1 MNNLKLGQE
10 PNWDKIDSR
19 SIPVGEPIKDQSPS
33 NAAGCGN
40 IVAKVPELVQ
50 SVLQSVTRLS
60 AARSSG
66 RPPPSA
72 MNLMNMAKNLPVNTN
87 PMAPANPDLTA
98 QTLKG
103 GEKHGLP

>member
-1 MNNLKLGQE
+1 MNNLKLGQQ
-10 PNWDKIDSR
+10 PNLGQLDFVRSLLENQSR
-19 SIPVGEPIKDQSPS
+19 INPLQMQPDV
-33 NAAGCGN
+33 GN

-66 RPPPSA
+66 NTPPAA